1 MILNVNV
8 GLLGHVDSGK
18 TSLCKALS
26 TVASTA
32 AFDKNPQSQKRG
44 ITLDLGFSSFT
55 VKTNIPPQLSSP
67 ESPVDALQIT
77 LVDCPGHASLIRTII
92 CGSHIIDMMLLVVD
106 VNKGFQTQTAEC
118 LIIGEL
124 TCEVLLVVL
133 NKVDLLEPSTREE
146 KIAKM
151 KSRIIKTLAKTRF
164 SGAPIVAV
172 SAIATQQA
180 ADGPHSTD
188 MANLIQLLLASIPN
202 PRAKR
207 EQQLALPFLFA
218 VDHCF
223 VKTGQGTVLTGTV
236 LRGSVHVG
244 ETVEI
249 PQHKLQK
256 KVKSIQMFRNPV
268 EVIGPGDRAGICI
281 AQLDAGVME
290 RGFVV
295 QPGSLLPCSACLLSG
310 VTKIGYFKSTVRSK
324 GKFHVSVGQDTVLAR
339 ITCLLA
345 CTPTSTDSEPR
356 EFQYLDM
363 LPDVIQDASI
373 GGPNNTFML
382 LQFDTPVVVP
392 VGELAI
398 GSRLDADPLAPSCRL
413 AFHGKVVNIFPTAD
427 LVSSLPVYR
436 LKSRAGEVER
446 LADSRSCIVR
456 DLFKRET
463 NFDIF
468 QGLKVHVR
476 STTTDAGDAPIEA
489 LDIPGVIEGSF
500 GLSGKCRVRLSEDLP
515 DSLVQKF
522 GSKGSKKVG
531 SAASSTDPRTLSV
544 VLEFKKHVF
553 DPKRRFVQ

>member
-55 VKTNIPPQLSSP
+55 LSSP

-146 KIAKM
+146 KIAKVHLLV
-151 KSRIIKTLAKTRF
+151 SFQLHF
-164 SGAPIVAV
+164 SHDRSPLV
-172 SAIATQQA
+172 SA

-244 ETVEI
+244 EV
-249 PQHKLQK
+249 QHDA
-256 KVKSIQMFRNPV
+256 VACPYA
-268 EVIGPGDRAGICI
+268 GDRAGICI

-324 GKFHVSVGQDTVLAR
+324 GKFHVSVGQDTVKCPFLNTDVYFYSFR
-339 ITCLLA
+339 LL
-345 CTPTSTDSEPR
+345 T
-356 EFQYLDM
+356 
-363 LPDVIQDASI
+363 DASI

-446 LADSRSCIVR
+446 VADSRSCIVR

-476 STTTDAGDAPIEA
+476 T

-500 GLSGKCRVRLSEDLP
+500 GLSGKCRVRLSGTFSP
-515 DSLVQKF
+515 I
-522 GSKGSKKVG
+522 
-531 SAASSTDPRTLSV
+531 
-544 VLEFKKHVF
+544 EF
-553 DPKRRFVQ
+553 PNQ

>member
-8 GLLGHVDSGK
+8 GVLGHVDSGK
-18 TSLCKALS
+18 TTLCKALS

-32 AFDKNPQSQKRG
+32 AFDKNPQSQQRG

-55 VKTNIPPQLSSP
+55 TKGNIPPQLSSP

-133 NKVDLLEPSTREE
+133 SKVDLLEPSTREE

-151 KSRIIKTLAKTRF
+151 KSRITKTLANTRF
-164 SGAPIVAV
+164 ADAPIVAV
-172 SAIATQQA
+172 SAIAQQT

-188 MANLIQLLLASIPN
+188 MTNLIQLLLASIPN

-207 EQQLALPFLFA
+207 EKQLSLPLLFA

-223 VKTGQGTVLTGTV
+223 AKTGQGTVLTGTV
-236 LRGSVHVG
+236 LRGSVRVG

-256 KVKSIQMFRNPV
+256 KVKSIQMFRTPV
-268 EVIGPGDRAGICI
+268 EMIGPGDRAGICV
-281 AQLDAGVME
+281 AQLDPAVME
-290 RGFVV
+290 RGFLTK
-295 QPGSLLPCSACLLSG
+295 PGSLLPCSACLLSN
-310 VTKIGYFKSTVRSK
+310 VTKIGYFKSAVCSK

-339 ITCLLA
+339 ITCLQA
-345 CTPTSTDSEPR
+345 CTANPACGEPR
-356 EFQYLDM
+356 EFQYLEM
-363 LPDVIQDASI
+363 LPDASRDSSVV
-373 GGPNNTFML
+373 GPDRTFML
-382 LQFDTPVVVP
+382 LQFDSPVVVP
-392 VGELAI
+392 LGELAI

-413 AFHGKVVNIFPTAD
+413 AFHGEVVNTFSTSD
-427 LVSSLPVYR
+427 LASSLPVYR
-436 LKSRAGEVER
+436 WKSRAGEVER
-446 LADSRSCIVR
+446 VTDSRSCIVR
-456 DLFKRET
+456 GLFKRET
-463 NFDIF
+463 NWDIF

-476 STTTDAGDAPIEA
+476 SVGTDAGDAPTEA
-489 LDIPGVIEGSF
+489 LDIPGLIEGSF
-500 GLSGKCRVRLSEDLP
+500 GQSGKCRVRLSEDLP

-522 GSKGSKKVG
+522 SSKGSKKSG
-531 SAASSTDPRTLSV
+531 SVTSSTDPRTLSV
-544 VLEFKKHVF
+544 VLEFKKHIF